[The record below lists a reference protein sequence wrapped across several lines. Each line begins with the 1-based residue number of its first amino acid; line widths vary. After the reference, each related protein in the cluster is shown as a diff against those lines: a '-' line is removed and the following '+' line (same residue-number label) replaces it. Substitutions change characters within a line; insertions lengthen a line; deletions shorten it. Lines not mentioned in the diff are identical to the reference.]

1 MVADMRDAYRREG
14 ISSMTVFPLTVRG
27 ARSGTIVFYSRQP
40 RAYTADDVQVGIA
53 LANLV
58 GAALTHADLYEEQRH
73 ARDTAEHARQQATFL
88 AEAGSALSASLDYEA
103 TLTSVARL
111 AVPSIADWCAVDMLG
126 EGGKLQRLAVAHVDP
141 KKVEFA
147 QRLQDRYPAD
157 PDTPG
162 AFTTSFAPASRRSCH
177 RFLRHSSKLRRAT
190 RSICS

>member
-1 MVADMRDAYRREG
+1 MSSRPMAMPCGASIVTACGESQTPSASRR
-14 ISSMTVFPLTVRG
+14 SS
-27 ARSGTIVFYSRQP
+27 P
-40 RAYTADDVQVGIA
+40 R
-53 LANLV
+53 
-58 GAALTHADLYEEQRH
+58 ADLYEEQRQ
-73 ARDTAEHARQQATFL
+73 AREAAEHARQQATFL

-162 AFTTSFAPASRRSCH
+162 GTHDVVRTGKPAFMSRIPPDLVEATARDAEHLRLIRELKLTSYMC
-177 RFLRHSSKLRRAT
+177 
-190 RSICS
+190 